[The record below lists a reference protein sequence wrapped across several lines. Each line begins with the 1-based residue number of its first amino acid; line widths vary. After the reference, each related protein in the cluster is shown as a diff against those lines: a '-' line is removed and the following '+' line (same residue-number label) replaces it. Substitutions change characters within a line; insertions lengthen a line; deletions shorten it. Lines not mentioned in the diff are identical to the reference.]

1 MAALIATE
9 ETDPPA
15 AEIVSKATLRVYES
29 GGQGLAQFQ
38 AGPSIRMYFI
48 HPLIS
53 DRHRT
58 NQSMTDS

>member
-38 AGPSIRMYFI
+38 AGPFNQDVLYSSINI
-48 HPLIS
+48 GSSS
-53 DRHRT
+53 DKSIDDR
-58 NQSMTDS
+58 